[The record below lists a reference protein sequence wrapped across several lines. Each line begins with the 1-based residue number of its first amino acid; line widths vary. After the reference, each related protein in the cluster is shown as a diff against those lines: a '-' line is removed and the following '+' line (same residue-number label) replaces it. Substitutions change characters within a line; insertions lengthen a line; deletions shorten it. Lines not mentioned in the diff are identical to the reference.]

1 MLAIYSKLRESF
13 MALFR
18 GPKSIKLARST
29 LNVFRWGTI
38 QLGYLSFFIFS
49 CCENTVL
56 LQNKSTPCIWTYLQ
70 IDKSTLTE
78 TTKTHCCLAIS
89 ELYWKNQKFNTFIEI
104 LFLFL
109 ELWNLN
115 FLLMSY
121 GFLVALL
128 LQKSQHSFWNTLYKG
143 VYKKLV

>member
-1 MLAIYSKLRESF
+1 MLAIYSKLSESF

-18 GPKSIKLARST
+18 DPKSIKLARST
-29 LNVFRWGTI
+29 TFSDEELSSLDTFLSSYSVAVRTLFCYKI
-38 QLGYLSFFIFS
+38 SQLHAFELF
-49 CCENTVL
+49 
-56 LQNKSTPCIWTYLQ
+56 
-70 IDKSTLTE
+70 DKSTLTE

-89 ELYWKNQKFNTFIEI
+89 GLYWKNQKFDTFIEI

-115 FLLMSY
+115 FLLVSY